1 MKKKPEKQKK
11 KVVVDEREI
20 DRIGDQPIEY
30 VMPKEESF
38 QPKTVTPQRSGSK

>member
-20 DRIGDQPIEY
+20 ERIGDRPIEY
-30 VMPKEESF
+30 VMPPESKF
-38 QPKTVTPQRSGSK
+38 QTKPVKPQKTGTP